1 MQKIFVVEHSAWRQ
15 MKENFQIYLPY
26 QFCLRV
32 QSVNGDAQLSHE
44 KMKTLFFW
52 NMSKSRRLTL
62 TFFPTMF
69 STVLFNTMFN
79 TIISAFRDK
88 GDSQPFVINPFTT
101 DVRAFKI
108 WMGSNVQA
116 SGKSILL

>member
-1 MQKIFVVEHSAWRQ
+1 MCRRAFCLAP
-15 MKENFQIYLPY
+15 KERELSNLLN

-44 KMKTLFFW
+44 KMKTLFLW
-52 NMSKSRRLTL
+52 NMSKSRRLTS

-79 TIISAFRDK
+79 TIFSAFRDK